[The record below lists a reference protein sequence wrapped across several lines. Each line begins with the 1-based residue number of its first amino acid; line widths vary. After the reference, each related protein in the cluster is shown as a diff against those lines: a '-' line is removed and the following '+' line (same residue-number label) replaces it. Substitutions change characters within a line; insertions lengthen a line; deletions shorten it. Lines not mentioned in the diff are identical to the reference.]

1 MASADSGETN
11 PAAGVTATSNIG
23 VNQPTVNGS
32 HTIVSTGDANTIAYT
47 AISSAGNSDLTLSSD
62 GSLTLAPISIGTGA
76 LIATFRAGINN
87 GVDIVGKAGDA
98 IAAVADGRVLYAGSG
113 FHGNGK
119 LIIMRHSTDYL
130 SIYVI
135 AAELLVVEGQA
146 VKRSQKIAVIGG
158 NDAAESSVH
167 FEIHFHG
174 KPVDPQKH
182 LPPR

>member
-1 MASADSGETN
+1 MIERAPKDNVKREPKGGKQAYSNDALVQLQSIERAIDATAAVAPLESADWRW
-11 PAAGVTATSNIG
+11 P
-23 VNQPTVNGS
+23 
-32 HTIVSTGDANTIAYT
+32 H
-47 AISSAGNSDLTLSSD
+47 
-62 GSLTLAPISIGTGA
+62 TGA